1 MSHKLTWVAALL
13 ANAQT
18 WAGTHLSLTAN
29 YFPHR
34 RRRKIVTL
42 QSLITFGKVRWRSQ
56 SISTKHLFVPMALV
70 TQWEVAMRDL
80 SARCVMGAMLSLALV
95 SSAGAVTFTFE
106 FDDRGIFAPPPAL
119 PPFVGTGTVTLATDP
134 GPGTFALNSLGPFS
148 MSFVFGTN
156 TFSASN
162 ASTSEITTPLSQVL
176 VALTSVP
183 GGENLR
189 FSNTQSFGGGAQGGH
204 WTLRTRPETSSV
216 LNPPVL
222 DKDCSTTRR
231 VLSIVSLNSP
241 AFIWAPAPCPFPTS
255 VLAFP
260 A

>member
-1 MSHKLTWVAALL
+1 MVATRGRTFKRPWRRSCHSSKLKSSSAPIGRKDSRCFHVVGSSNAPLLGSTAAEGLQRIGRTSIATRWHSCGL
-13 ANAQT
+13 PQSASCSENFVIPPDVFGQT
-18 WAGTHLSLTAN
+18 LSTE
-29 YFPHR
+29 
-34 RRRKIVTL
+34 
-42 QSLITFGKVRWRSQ
+42 
-56 SISTKHLFVPMALV
+56 HLFVPMALV

-156 TFSASN
+156 TFFASN

-183 GGENLR
+183 GGEN
-189 FSNTQSFGGGAQGGH
+189 
-204 WTLRTRPETSSV
+204 
-216 LNPPVL
+216 
-222 DKDCSTTRR
+222 
-231 VLSIVSLNSP
+231 
-241 AFIWAPAPCPFPTS
+241 
-255 VLAFP
+255 
-260 A
+260 

>member
-1 MSHKLTWVAALL
+1 
-13 ANAQT
+13 
-18 WAGTHLSLTAN
+18 
-29 YFPHR
+29 
-34 RRRKIVTL
+34 VTL

-176 VALTSVP
+176 VVLTSVP

-189 FSNTQSFGGGAQGGH
+189 FSNTQSFGGGAQGGSLDF
-204 WTLRTRPETSSV
+204 TNTSGNF
-216 LNPPVL
+216 LTFEPPGFGQGLFHYQEGPDGITQLSGVYL
-222 DKDCSTTRR
+222 GTSAVPIPNVGAGLPGLILASGGLLAWWRR
-231 VLSIVSLNSP
+231 RRQS
-241 AFIWAPAPCPFPTS
+241 A
-255 VLAFP
+255 
-260 A
+260 